1 MAGLGILGQVRGFA
15 GNSSTSPS
23 QPVAAQAFGAG
34 NSVSAKA
41 APSATP
47 AASTLFTGV
56 VLTGFALLLFVWYSA
71 PA

>member
-41 APSATP
+41 APSASPKAT
-47 AASTLFTGV
+47 TLFAATV
-56 VLTGFALLLFVWYSA
+56 AVGFGLLFLVWYSA